1 MFGILAGII
10 VLIILLILLLLRTR
24 KSNASSEI
32 DSEKL
37 SQIYGANE
45 EIKGK
50 LNTLEALTNTQYT
63 NIQNE
68 NKNQSESVNRTLR
81 ENNDSLNEALR
92 KMINSNAESMENL
105 YKSLGEVRGLS
116 QGINDLNRV
125 LSNVKDR
132 GTWAEIQLQG
142 ILDQTLPSNMYVK
155 NYNAKPK
162 SAERVEF
169 AVKIPVS
176 EDGEQFAYLPVDSKF
191 PMEDYRR
198 LCEASDRADK
208 EAVDQA
214 RKDLAFALKTQA
226 RAINKYIHL
235 PETTPYA
242 IMYLATEGLYS
253 EVASN
258 HYILLEEIQN
268 KYKILVAGPS
278 TILAF
283 MNTLVLSY
291 RATAINKKT
300 KEIQD
305 LLSAT
310 KTQHEKF
317 AEVLTKAG
325 NHVERASKTIVEA
338 QKRNDMI
345 KKRLKSVDELELS
358 AADEILELAEG
369 DDLIE

>member
-1 MFGILAGII
+1 MNNVVLFCILAGII
-10 VLIILLILLLLRTR
+10 ILIVLLIVLLIRTR
-24 KSNASSEI
+24 ITSVSSKV

-37 SQIYGANE
+37 NQIYGANE

-50 LNTLEALTNTQYT
+50 LNTLEALTNSQYV
-63 NIQNE
+63 NLQNVS
-68 NKNQSESVNRTLR
+68 KSQSESVNRVLY
-81 ENNDSLNEALR
+81 ENNDSLNEALG
-92 KMINSNAESMENL
+92 KMINSNAKSMENL
-105 YKSLGEVRGLS
+105 YKSLGEIRGLS
-116 QGINDLNRV
+116 QGINDLHRV

-142 ILDQTLPSNMYVK
+142 ILDQTLPPNMYVK
-155 NYNAKPK
+155 NYNAKSK
-162 SAERVEF
+162 SAEHVEF

-176 EDGEQFAYLPVDSKF
+176 KDGDQFAYLPVDSKF

-208 EAVDQA
+208 EAIDRA
-214 RKDLAFALKTQA
+214 RKDLAVALKTQA
-226 RAINKYIHL
+226 RNIKKYIHL

-258 HYILLEEIQN
+258 HYFMLEEIQN
-268 KYKILVAGPS
+268 KYKILVSGPS

-283 MNTLVLSY
+283 INTLVLSY
-291 RATAINKKT
+291 RATVINKKT

-310 KTQHEKF
+310 KMQYEKF
-317 AEVLTKAG
+317 ADLLTTAG
-325 NHVERASKTIVEA
+325 NHIERASKSIIEA
-338 QKRNDMI
+338 QKRNDII
-345 KKRLKSVDELELS
+345 KKRLESVDK
-358 AADEILELAEG
+358 LELAEAEE
-369 DDLIE
+369 I